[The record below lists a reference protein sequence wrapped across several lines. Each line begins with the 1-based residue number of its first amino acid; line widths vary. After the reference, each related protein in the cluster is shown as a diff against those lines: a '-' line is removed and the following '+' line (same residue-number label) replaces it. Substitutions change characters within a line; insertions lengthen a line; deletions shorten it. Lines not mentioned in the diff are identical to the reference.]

1 MAQNRIVIEAP
12 PAEVRD
18 ILLDPDSYPRWV
30 VGAKELRHVEPDWP
44 QPGSHFHHTQGA
56 GPLTIDDDTEL
67 VERSDRRLVLDV
79 HYRPLGTALVTLTL
93 EDRDDGRT
101 RPRSRWRRSRPR
113 GPPRELPRPLVDPLF
128 RLRNQLSLRR
138 LACLIER
145 RRRTARRAD

>member
-1 MAQNRIVIEAP
+1 MTQNRIVIEAP

-18 ILLDPDSYPRWV
+18 VLLDPDSYPRWV

-79 HYRPLGTALVTLTL
+79 RYRPLGTALVTLTL
-93 EDRDDGRT
+93 EDRDDGRAT
-101 RPRSRWRRSRPR
+101 QVTMEEEPTS
-113 GPPRELPRPLVDPLF
+113 GPTAKLPRPLIDPLF

-145 RRRTARRAD
+145 RRRTARRSH